1 MNQFAFNLFG
11 SIYSFFWIDPKEP
24 KGQVAGKLPPSGQR
38 MARSC
43 DIPALFFFHSCN
55 SLSIE
60 KTHYYTISYR
70 IFRVGVLMNFLIDE
84 SNQSGGGLP
93 TSKGRYDRLCSPV

>member
-1 MNQFAFNLFG
+1 
-11 SIYSFFWIDPKEP
+11 
-24 KGQVAGKLPPSGQR
+24 
-38 MARSC
+38 
-43 DIPALFFFHSCN
+43 FHSCN

-84 SNQSGGGLP
+84 SSQSAVGLP
-93 TSKGRYDRLCSPV
+93 TGKGRFGTSSFYNENKGEPS